1 MEKSDLDLMTK
12 RLFLLL
18 VVGAIHGVALYILA
32 SSLAGVTT
40 PRPTTPVLVA
50 ILIQPRI
57 QDAGDVPAGPDLSRL
72 LARLETPPKAL
83 DIELPEI
90 DVVVAR
96 NEAAASAAPSPK
108 EAGHTNMGPYI
119 RQAALLPGEG
129 ATVVLRIEVLATGEP
144 GRIEIDTSSGSAQI
158 DQAAVD
164 YARTRRWYAG
174 WMNGAPHAMWI
185 RWGVRLQA

>member
-1 MEKSDLDLMTK
+1 M
-12 RLFLLL
+12 
-18 VVGAIHGVALYILA
+18 
-32 SSLAGVTT
+32 
-40 PRPTTPVLVA
+40 
-50 ILIQPRI
+50 
-57 QDAGDVPAGPDLSRL
+57 
-72 LARLETPPKAL
+72 

-90 DVVVAR
+90 NFVVSR
-96 NEAAASAAPSPK
+96 NEAAVSVAPSLK
-108 EAGHTNMGPYI
+108 EGGHTNMAPYI

-144 GRIEIDTSSGSAQI
+144 GGIEIDTSSGSGQV

-174 WMNGAPHAMWI
+174 RINGAPRAIWI